1 MAEHGKTEFGVASH
15 DEDEILAESP
25 VLQASF
31 CCCSSGK
38 VLAIH
43 WRKEMGGCN
52 VVEGLKE
59 ESEVDGID
67 LEGGKLRRRQ
77 PLRRQLRVNE
87 YFK

>member
-1 MAEHGKTEFGVASH
+1 
-15 DEDEILAESP
+15 
-25 VLQASF
+25 
-31 CCCSSGK
+31 
-38 VLAIH
+38 
-43 WRKEMGGCN
+43 MGGCN

-67 LEGGKLRRRQ
+67 LEGGVLRRRQ